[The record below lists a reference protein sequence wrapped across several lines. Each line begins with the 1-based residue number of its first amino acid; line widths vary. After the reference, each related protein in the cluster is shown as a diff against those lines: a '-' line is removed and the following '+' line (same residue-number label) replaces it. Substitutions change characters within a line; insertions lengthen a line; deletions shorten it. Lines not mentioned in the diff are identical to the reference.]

1 MLNMRDEYRKCF
13 QDKTGQYFIE
23 HYLSTFNADVVKE
36 TPFILFPRQICFL
49 KSLRDNSNTI
59 AIKHRQAGITTV
71 SSGWATY
78 KCVFADKK
86 APETILCIGNKLDT
100 SQQLIEKMGVFLDQ
114 VPRWMWGSDF
124 YHPDPDNEKNKKSIF
139 VARNKQKLELFNG
152 CKIYAR
158 SSGKHAARG
167 ISAVSILIF
176 DEAAM
181 IENGPE
187 VYSQA
192 VACTATLGSKAR
204 IIMISTPKGK
214 DQLYYKTYD
223 KALKGENNYT
233 PIEFKWFQDPR
244 YNRSLEWHRK
254 NEKSGEDEVF
264 KEPTI
269 GTRGEIEY
277 NEEHWRSMERDGWK
291 PTSPWYITMCAT
303 FNQDQMLIDQELNVS
318 FLGSSDNVVPVDT
331 IEAQRDQ
338 NNIEITENWPFS
350 DPMVKET
357 WIWKPPIEGH
367 RYITACLPRGESVL
381 TNNGLKKIE
390 DVTIEDKL
398 VNKNGMFVRINTIKS
413 RFVED
418 ETIVDLKLS
427 NMYDSVKFT
436 WNHPIWSSTNT
447 EIIRPQNKS
456 RIRLFNFTFNKALE
470 LKPNDWIE
478 IPNTYRNKTLSNNA
492 ILEHWAMYEK
502 LGRSDY
508 RINNPLLDEDFWWYC
523 GMWLAEGWT
532 YKTKRNTT
540 LISTAHNKNEAD
552 ILNKIQLIAHRLFN
566 RTAICRCNKYNNCA
580 TLMFNQKQI
589 AKFLYDN
596 FGKYAKNKHI
606 SEWIKFLPE
615 KLKYNLIK
623 GYFEGDG
630 CLTHNNVYMVSI
642 SKQLLS
648 DIQDILFSIG
658 IVSALFLSKK
668 EHFEYIDGRKKICH
682 CNEKYTLNCGKID
695 SKKLLDKIGVDNNI
709 AICISRRPI
718 TYCYFSDDL
727 SKIYVKIKEKK
738 VYKYTGNVY
747 NFDCE
752 THTFCGNKIATHN
765 CDNSSGSA
773 EDFTA
778 IQILD
783 VDAIDEE
790 TNTPYI
796 DQVLEYNGKITGELA
811 AQLINQYAHTYNDAL
826 VVVEDI
832 GGYGS
837 ATILALLE
845 MKYPNLYYDDP
856 GLKTPTIMKKYVD
869 YKISKDGKL
878 PGFHT
883 SNVRFQMIAKF
894 VELLKNNGLRI
905 RSRRVINELETWVF
919 KNGRPDHMDG
929 FHDDLLTCLSMAVY
943 VMEFSL
949 LRNELQKKKDSAMLG
964 AWFMNNKKYEDTYT
978 HKMEDTVYASR
989 DTRMKFNPF
998 TTRKNAD
1005 EKKVLNGCIML
1016 GGFSIK
1022 K

>member
-1 MLNMRDEYRKCF
+1 MRDEYRKCF
-13 QDKTGQYFIE
+13 QDKTGRYFIE

-36 TPFILFPRQICFL
+36 TPFILFPRQLAFL

-100 SQQLIEKMGVFLDQ
+100 SQQLIEKMGAFLDQ
-114 VPRWMWGSDF
+114 VPRWMWGSEF
-124 YHPDPDNEKNKKSIF
+124 YHPDPDNEKNKKSIY

-233 PIEFKWFQDPR
+233 PVEFKWFQDPR

-254 NEKSGEDEVF
+254 NEESGEDEVF

-269 GTRGEIEY
+269 GSRGEIEY

-291 PTSPWYITMCAT
+291 ATSPWYLTMCAT

-367 RYITACLPRGESVL
+367 RYI
-381 TNNGLKKIE
+381 
-390 DVTIEDKL
+390 
-398 VNKNGMFVRINTIKS
+398 
-413 RFVED
+413 
-418 ETIVDLKLS
+418 
-427 NMYDSVKFT
+427 
-436 WNHPIWSSTNT
+436 
-447 EIIRPQNKS
+447 
-456 RIRLFNFTFNKALE
+456 
-470 LKPNDWIE
+470 
-478 IPNTYRNKTLSNNA
+478 
-492 ILEHWAMYEK
+492 
-502 LGRSDY
+502 LG
-508 RINNPLLDEDFWWYC
+508 
-523 GMWLAEGWT
+523 
-532 YKTKRNTT
+532 
-540 LISTAHNKNEAD
+540 
-552 ILNKIQLIAHRLFN
+552 
-566 RTAICRCNKYNNCA
+566 
-580 TLMFNQKQI
+580 
-589 AKFLYDN
+589 
-596 FGKYAKNKHI
+596 
-606 SEWIKFLPE
+606 
-615 KLKYNLIK
+615 
-623 GYFEGDG
+623 
-630 CLTHNNVYMVSI
+630 
-642 SKQLLS
+642 
-648 DIQDILFSIG
+648 
-658 IVSALFLSKK
+658 
-668 EHFEYIDGRKKICH
+668 
-682 CNEKYTLNCGKID
+682 
-695 SKKLLDKIGVDNNI
+695 
-709 AICISRRPI
+709 
-718 TYCYFSDDL
+718 
-727 SKIYVKIKEKK
+727 
-738 VYKYTGNVY
+738 
-747 NFDCE
+747 
-752 THTFCGNKIATHN
+752 

-773 EDFTA
+773 DDFTA
-778 IQILD
+778 LQILD

-796 DQVLEYNGKITGELA
+796 DQVLEYNGKITGEVA
-811 AQLINQYAHTYNDAL
+811 GQIINQYAHTYNDAL

-837 ATILALLE
+837 ATILALLS
-845 MKYPNLYYDDP
+845 MKYPNMYYDDP

-869 YKISKDGKL
+869 YKVSKDGKL

-905 RSRRVINELETWVF
+905 RSKRVINELETWVF

-929 FHDDLLTCLSMAVY
+929 FHDDLLTCLSMVVY
-943 VMEFSL
+943 VMEYSL

-964 AWFMNNKKYEDTYT
+964 AWFMNNKKYEDNYT
-978 HKMEDTVYASR
+978 RKIEDTVYASR
-989 DTRMKFNPF
+989 DTKMKYNPF
-998 TTRKNAD
+998 TMHRNVD
-1005 EKKVLNGCIML
+1005 DKKVLNGCIML
-1016 GGFSIK
+1016 GGFSLK

>member
-1 MLNMRDEYRKCF
+1 MRDEYRKCF
-13 QDKTGQYFIE
+13 QDKTGRYFIE

-36 TPFILFPRQICFL
+36 TPFILFPRQLAFL

-100 SQQLIEKMGVFLDQ
+100 SQQLIEKMGAFLDQ
-114 VPRWMWGSDF
+114 VPRWMWGSEF
-124 YHPDPDNEKNKKSIF
+124 YHPDPDNEKNKKSIY

-233 PIEFKWFQDPR
+233 PVEFKWFQDPR

-254 NEKSGEDEVF
+254 NEDSGEDEVF

-269 GTRGEIEY
+269 GSRGEIEY

-291 PTSPWYITMCAT
+291 ATSPWYLTMCAT

-367 RYITACLPRGESVL
+367 RYI
-381 TNNGLKKIE
+381 
-390 DVTIEDKL
+390 
-398 VNKNGMFVRINTIKS
+398 
-413 RFVED
+413 
-418 ETIVDLKLS
+418 
-427 NMYDSVKFT
+427 
-436 WNHPIWSSTNT
+436 
-447 EIIRPQNKS
+447 
-456 RIRLFNFTFNKALE
+456 
-470 LKPNDWIE
+470 
-478 IPNTYRNKTLSNNA
+478 
-492 ILEHWAMYEK
+492 
-502 LGRSDY
+502 LG
-508 RINNPLLDEDFWWYC
+508 
-523 GMWLAEGWT
+523 
-532 YKTKRNTT
+532 
-540 LISTAHNKNEAD
+540 
-552 ILNKIQLIAHRLFN
+552 
-566 RTAICRCNKYNNCA
+566 
-580 TLMFNQKQI
+580 
-589 AKFLYDN
+589 
-596 FGKYAKNKHI
+596 
-606 SEWIKFLPE
+606 
-615 KLKYNLIK
+615 
-623 GYFEGDG
+623 
-630 CLTHNNVYMVSI
+630 
-642 SKQLLS
+642 
-648 DIQDILFSIG
+648 
-658 IVSALFLSKK
+658 
-668 EHFEYIDGRKKICH
+668 
-682 CNEKYTLNCGKID
+682 
-695 SKKLLDKIGVDNNI
+695 
-709 AICISRRPI
+709 
-718 TYCYFSDDL
+718 
-727 SKIYVKIKEKK
+727 
-738 VYKYTGNVY
+738 
-747 NFDCE
+747 
-752 THTFCGNKIATHN
+752 

-773 EDFTA
+773 DDFTA
-778 IQILD
+778 LQILD

-796 DQVLEYNGKITGELA
+796 DQVLEYNGKITGEVA
-811 AQLINQYAHTYNDAL
+811 GQIINQYAHTYNDAL

-837 ATILALLE
+837 ATILALLS
-845 MKYPNLYYDDP
+845 MKYPNMYYDDP

-869 YKISKDGKL
+869 YKVSKDGKL

-905 RSRRVINELETWVF
+905 RSKRVINELETWVF

-929 FHDDLLTCLSMAVY
+929 FHDDLLTCLSMVVY
-943 VMEFSL
+943 VMEYSL

-964 AWFMNNKKYEDTYT
+964 AWFMNNKKYEDNYT
-978 HKMEDTVYASR
+978 HKIKDTVYASR
-989 DTRMKFNPF
+989 DTKMKYNPF
-998 TTRKNAD
+998 TMRRNVD
-1005 EKKVLNGCIML
+1005 DKKVLNGCIML

>member
-1 MLNMRDEYRKCF
+1 MINMREEYRRCF
-13 QDKTGQYFIE
+13 QDKTGRYFIE
-23 HYLSTFNADVVKE
+23 NYLSTFNADVVKE
-36 TPFILFPRQICFL
+36 TPFILFPRQLAFL
-49 KSLRDNSNTI
+49 KSLKDNPNTI

-100 SQQLIEKMGVFLDQ
+100 SQQLIEKMGAFLDQ

-124 YHPDPDNEKNKKSIF
+124 YHPDPKNEKNTRSIY
-139 VARNKQKLELFNG
+139 VSRNKQKLELFNG

-233 PIEFKWFQDPR
+233 PVEFKWFQDPR
-244 YNRSLEWHRK
+244 YNRNLEWHKK
-254 NEKSGEDEVF
+254 NEDTGETEVF

-269 GTRGEIEY
+269 GKRGEIEY
-277 NEEHWRSMERDGWK
+277 NEEHWRSMEREGWK
-291 PTSPWYITMCAT
+291 PDSPWYQTMCAT

-338 NNIEITENWPFS
+338 NNVEITEDWPYC
-350 DPMVKET
+350 DPMIKET

-367 RYITACLPRGESVL
+367 RYI
-381 TNNGLKKIE
+381 
-390 DVTIEDKL
+390 
-398 VNKNGMFVRINTIKS
+398 
-413 RFVED
+413 
-418 ETIVDLKLS
+418 
-427 NMYDSVKFT
+427 
-436 WNHPIWSSTNT
+436 
-447 EIIRPQNKS
+447 
-456 RIRLFNFTFNKALE
+456 
-470 LKPNDWIE
+470 
-478 IPNTYRNKTLSNNA
+478 
-492 ILEHWAMYEK
+492 
-502 LGRSDY
+502 LG
-508 RINNPLLDEDFWWYC
+508 
-523 GMWLAEGWT
+523 
-532 YKTKRNTT
+532 
-540 LISTAHNKNEAD
+540 
-552 ILNKIQLIAHRLFN
+552 
-566 RTAICRCNKYNNCA
+566 
-580 TLMFNQKQI
+580 
-589 AKFLYDN
+589 
-596 FGKYAKNKHI
+596 
-606 SEWIKFLPE
+606 
-615 KLKYNLIK
+615 
-623 GYFEGDG
+623 
-630 CLTHNNVYMVSI
+630 
-642 SKQLLS
+642 
-648 DIQDILFSIG
+648 
-658 IVSALFLSKK
+658 
-668 EHFEYIDGRKKICH
+668 
-682 CNEKYTLNCGKID
+682 
-695 SKKLLDKIGVDNNI
+695 
-709 AICISRRPI
+709 
-718 TYCYFSDDL
+718 
-727 SKIYVKIKEKK
+727 
-738 VYKYTGNVY
+738 
-747 NFDCE
+747 
-752 THTFCGNKIATHN
+752 

-783 VDAIDEE
+783 LDAIDEN
-790 TNTPYI
+790 TGTPYI
-796 DQVLEYNGKITGELA
+796 DQVLEYNGKITGEIA
-811 AQLINQYAHTYNDAL
+811 GAMINQYAHTYNDAM

-837 ATILALLE
+837 ATILALLS

-856 GLKTPTIMKKYVD
+856 GLKTPTILKKYID
-869 YKISKDGKL
+869 YKVNKDDKL

-905 RSRRVINELETWVF
+905 RSKRVINELETWVF

-929 FHDDLLTCLSMAVY
+929 FHDDLLTCLSMIVY
-943 VMEFSL
+943 VMEYSI
-949 LRNELQKKKDSAMLG
+949 LRTETQKKKDSAILG
-964 AWFMNNKKYEDTYT
+964 AWYMNNNKTSDTYSRKLEDTLYVSDRT
-978 HKMEDTVYASR
+978 HRQV
-989 DTRMKFNPF
+989 NPF
-998 TTRKNAD
+998 LTRHEKEEKNIIAA
-1005 EKKVLNGCIML
+1005 CIML
-1016 GGFSIK
+1016 GGFGIK

>member
-1 MLNMRDEYRKCF
+1 MINMREEYRRCF
-13 QDKTGQYFIE
+13 QDKTGRYFIE

-36 TPFILFPRQICFL
+36 TPFILFPRQLAFL
-49 KSLRDNSNTI
+49 KSLRDNPNTI

-100 SQQLIEKMGVFLDQ
+100 SQQLIEKMGAFLDQ
-114 VPRWMWGSDF
+114 VPRWMWGSEF
-124 YHPDPDNEKNKKSIF
+124 YHPDPDNEKNKKSIY

-233 PIEFKWFQDPR
+233 PVEFKWFQDPR

-254 NEKSGEDEVF
+254 NEDNGEDEVF

-269 GTRGEIEY
+269 GSRGEIEY
-277 NEEHWRSMERDGWK
+277 NEEHWRSMEREGWK
-291 PTSPWYITMCAT
+291 PTSPWYLTMCAT

-338 NNIEITENWPFS
+338 NNVEITENWPFC
-350 DPMVKET
+350 DPMIKET

-367 RYITACLPRGESVL
+367 RYI
-381 TNNGLKKIE
+381 
-390 DVTIEDKL
+390 
-398 VNKNGMFVRINTIKS
+398 
-413 RFVED
+413 
-418 ETIVDLKLS
+418 
-427 NMYDSVKFT
+427 
-436 WNHPIWSSTNT
+436 
-447 EIIRPQNKS
+447 
-456 RIRLFNFTFNKALE
+456 
-470 LKPNDWIE
+470 
-478 IPNTYRNKTLSNNA
+478 
-492 ILEHWAMYEK
+492 
-502 LGRSDY
+502 LG
-508 RINNPLLDEDFWWYC
+508 
-523 GMWLAEGWT
+523 
-532 YKTKRNTT
+532 
-540 LISTAHNKNEAD
+540 
-552 ILNKIQLIAHRLFN
+552 
-566 RTAICRCNKYNNCA
+566 
-580 TLMFNQKQI
+580 
-589 AKFLYDN
+589 
-596 FGKYAKNKHI
+596 
-606 SEWIKFLPE
+606 
-615 KLKYNLIK
+615 
-623 GYFEGDG
+623 
-630 CLTHNNVYMVSI
+630 
-642 SKQLLS
+642 
-648 DIQDILFSIG
+648 
-658 IVSALFLSKK
+658 
-668 EHFEYIDGRKKICH
+668 
-682 CNEKYTLNCGKID
+682 
-695 SKKLLDKIGVDNNI
+695 
-709 AICISRRPI
+709 
-718 TYCYFSDDL
+718 
-727 SKIYVKIKEKK
+727 
-738 VYKYTGNVY
+738 
-747 NFDCE
+747 
-752 THTFCGNKIATHN
+752 

-773 EDFTA
+773 DDFTA
-778 IQILD
+778 LQILD

-796 DQVLEYNGKITGELA
+796 DQVLEYNGKITGEVA
-811 AQLINQYAHTYNDAL
+811 GQIINQYAHTYNDAL

-837 ATILALLE
+837 ATILALLG

-869 YKISKDGKL
+869 YKINKDGKL

-905 RSRRVINELETWVF
+905 RSKRVINELETWVF

-929 FHDDLLTCLSMAVY
+929 FHDDLLTCLSMVVY
-943 VMEFSL
+943 VMEYSL

-964 AWFMNNKKYEDTYT
+964 AWFMNNKRFEDSYT
-978 HKMEDTVYASR
+978 RKMKEKVYASQ
-989 DTRMKFNPF
+989 DTHRAFNPF
-998 TTRKNAD
+998 ITRRD
-1005 EKKVLNGCIML
+1005 IDDKKVLNGCIML

>member
-1 MLNMRDEYRKCF
+1 MINMRDEYRKCF
-13 QDKTGQYFIE
+13 QDKTGRYFIE

-36 TPFILFPRQICFL
+36 TPFILFPRQLAFL

-100 SQQLIEKMGVFLDQ
+100 SQQLIEKMGAFLDQ
-114 VPRWMWGSDF
+114 VPRWMWGSEF
-124 YHPDPDNEKNKKSIF
+124 YHPDPDNEKNKKSIY

-233 PIEFKWFQDPR
+233 PVEFKWFQDPR

-254 NEKSGEDEVF
+254 NEDSGEDEVF

-269 GTRGEIEY
+269 GSRGEIEY

-291 PTSPWYITMCAT
+291 ATSPWYLTMCAT

-338 NNIEITENWPFS
+338 NNVEITENWPFS

-367 RYITACLPRGESVL
+367 RYI
-381 TNNGLKKIE
+381 
-390 DVTIEDKL
+390 
-398 VNKNGMFVRINTIKS
+398 
-413 RFVED
+413 
-418 ETIVDLKLS
+418 
-427 NMYDSVKFT
+427 
-436 WNHPIWSSTNT
+436 
-447 EIIRPQNKS
+447 
-456 RIRLFNFTFNKALE
+456 
-470 LKPNDWIE
+470 
-478 IPNTYRNKTLSNNA
+478 
-492 ILEHWAMYEK
+492 
-502 LGRSDY
+502 LG
-508 RINNPLLDEDFWWYC
+508 
-523 GMWLAEGWT
+523 
-532 YKTKRNTT
+532 
-540 LISTAHNKNEAD
+540 
-552 ILNKIQLIAHRLFN
+552 
-566 RTAICRCNKYNNCA
+566 
-580 TLMFNQKQI
+580 
-589 AKFLYDN
+589 
-596 FGKYAKNKHI
+596 
-606 SEWIKFLPE
+606 
-615 KLKYNLIK
+615 
-623 GYFEGDG
+623 
-630 CLTHNNVYMVSI
+630 
-642 SKQLLS
+642 
-648 DIQDILFSIG
+648 
-658 IVSALFLSKK
+658 
-668 EHFEYIDGRKKICH
+668 
-682 CNEKYTLNCGKID
+682 
-695 SKKLLDKIGVDNNI
+695 
-709 AICISRRPI
+709 
-718 TYCYFSDDL
+718 
-727 SKIYVKIKEKK
+727 
-738 VYKYTGNVY
+738 
-747 NFDCE
+747 
-752 THTFCGNKIATHN
+752 

-773 EDFTA
+773 DDFTA
-778 IQILD
+778 LQILD

-796 DQVLEYNGKITGELA
+796 DQVLEYNGKITGEVA
-811 AQLINQYAHTYNDAL
+811 GQIINQYAHTYNDAL

-837 ATILALLE
+837 ATILALLS
-845 MKYPNLYYDDP
+845 MKYPNMYYDDP

-869 YKISKDGKL
+869 YKVSKDGKL

-905 RSRRVINELETWVF
+905 RSKRVINELETWVF

-929 FHDDLLTCLSMAVY
+929 FHDDLLTCLSMVVY
-943 VMEFSL
+943 VMEYSL

-964 AWFMNNKKYEDTYT
+964 AWFMNNKKYEDNYT
-978 HKMEDTVYASR
+978 HKIEDTVYASR
-989 DTRMKFNPF
+989 NTKMKYNPF
-998 TTRKNAD
+998 TMRRNVD
-1005 EKKVLNGCIML
+1005 DKKVLNGCIML

>member
-1 MLNMRDEYRKCF
+1 MINMRDEYRKCF
-13 QDKTGQYFIE
+13 QDKTGRYFIE

-36 TPFILFPRQICFL
+36 TPFILFPRQLAFL

-100 SQQLIEKMGVFLDQ
+100 SQQLIEKMGAFLDQ
-114 VPRWMWGSDF
+114 VPRWMWGSEF
-124 YHPDPDNEKNKKSIF
+124 YHPDPDNEKNKKSIY

-233 PIEFKWFQDPR
+233 PVEFKWFQDPR

-254 NEKSGEDEVF
+254 NEDSGEDEVF

-269 GTRGEIEY
+269 GSRGEIEY

-291 PTSPWYITMCAT
+291 ATSPWYLTMCAT

-367 RYITACLPRGESVL
+367 RYI
-381 TNNGLKKIE
+381 
-390 DVTIEDKL
+390 
-398 VNKNGMFVRINTIKS
+398 
-413 RFVED
+413 
-418 ETIVDLKLS
+418 
-427 NMYDSVKFT
+427 
-436 WNHPIWSSTNT
+436 
-447 EIIRPQNKS
+447 
-456 RIRLFNFTFNKALE
+456 
-470 LKPNDWIE
+470 
-478 IPNTYRNKTLSNNA
+478 
-492 ILEHWAMYEK
+492 
-502 LGRSDY
+502 LG
-508 RINNPLLDEDFWWYC
+508 
-523 GMWLAEGWT
+523 
-532 YKTKRNTT
+532 
-540 LISTAHNKNEAD
+540 
-552 ILNKIQLIAHRLFN
+552 
-566 RTAICRCNKYNNCA
+566 
-580 TLMFNQKQI
+580 
-589 AKFLYDN
+589 
-596 FGKYAKNKHI
+596 
-606 SEWIKFLPE
+606 
-615 KLKYNLIK
+615 
-623 GYFEGDG
+623 
-630 CLTHNNVYMVSI
+630 
-642 SKQLLS
+642 
-648 DIQDILFSIG
+648 
-658 IVSALFLSKK
+658 
-668 EHFEYIDGRKKICH
+668 
-682 CNEKYTLNCGKID
+682 
-695 SKKLLDKIGVDNNI
+695 
-709 AICISRRPI
+709 
-718 TYCYFSDDL
+718 
-727 SKIYVKIKEKK
+727 
-738 VYKYTGNVY
+738 
-747 NFDCE
+747 
-752 THTFCGNKIATHN
+752 

-773 EDFTA
+773 DDFTA
-778 IQILD
+778 LQILD

-796 DQVLEYNGKITGELA
+796 DQVLEYNGKITGEVA
-811 AQLINQYAHTYNDAL
+811 GQIINQYAHTYNDAL

-837 ATILALLE
+837 ATILALLS
-845 MKYPNLYYDDP
+845 MKYPNMYYDDP

-869 YKISKDGKL
+869 YKVSKDGKL

-905 RSRRVINELETWVF
+905 RSKRVINELETWVF

-929 FHDDLLTCLSMAVY
+929 FHDDLLTCLSMVVY
-943 VMEFSL
+943 VMEYSL

-964 AWFMNNKKYEDTYT
+964 AWFMNNKKYEDNYT
-978 HKMEDTVYASR
+978 HKIKDTVYASR
-989 DTRMKFNPF
+989 DTKMKYNPF
-998 TTRKNAD
+998 TMRRNVD
-1005 EKKVLNGCIML
+1005 DKKVLNGCIML

>member
-1 MLNMRDEYRKCF
+1 MINMREEYRRCF
-13 QDKTGQYFIE
+13 QDKTGRYFIE
-23 HYLSTFNADVVKE
+23 NYLSTFNADVVKE
-36 TPFILFPRQICFL
+36 TPFILFPRQLAFL
-49 KSLRDNSNTI
+49 KSLKDNPNTI

-100 SQQLIEKMGVFLDQ
+100 SQQLIEKMGAFLDQ

-124 YHPDPDNEKNKKSIF
+124 YHPDPKNEKNTRSIY
-139 VARNKQKLELFNG
+139 VSRNKQKLELFNG

-233 PIEFKWFQDPR
+233 PVEFKWFQDPR
-244 YNRSLEWHRK
+244 YNRNLEWHKK
-254 NEKSGEDEVF
+254 NEDTGETEVF

-269 GTRGEIEY
+269 GKRGEIEY
-277 NEEHWRSMERDGWK
+277 NEEHWHSMEREGWK
-291 PTSPWYITMCAT
+291 PDSPWYQTMCAT

-338 NNIEITENWPFS
+338 NNVEITEDWPYC
-350 DPMVKET
+350 DPMIKET

-367 RYITACLPRGESVL
+367 RYI
-381 TNNGLKKIE
+381 
-390 DVTIEDKL
+390 
-398 VNKNGMFVRINTIKS
+398 
-413 RFVED
+413 
-418 ETIVDLKLS
+418 
-427 NMYDSVKFT
+427 
-436 WNHPIWSSTNT
+436 
-447 EIIRPQNKS
+447 
-456 RIRLFNFTFNKALE
+456 
-470 LKPNDWIE
+470 
-478 IPNTYRNKTLSNNA
+478 
-492 ILEHWAMYEK
+492 
-502 LGRSDY
+502 LG
-508 RINNPLLDEDFWWYC
+508 
-523 GMWLAEGWT
+523 
-532 YKTKRNTT
+532 
-540 LISTAHNKNEAD
+540 
-552 ILNKIQLIAHRLFN
+552 
-566 RTAICRCNKYNNCA
+566 
-580 TLMFNQKQI
+580 
-589 AKFLYDN
+589 
-596 FGKYAKNKHI
+596 
-606 SEWIKFLPE
+606 
-615 KLKYNLIK
+615 
-623 GYFEGDG
+623 
-630 CLTHNNVYMVSI
+630 
-642 SKQLLS
+642 
-648 DIQDILFSIG
+648 
-658 IVSALFLSKK
+658 
-668 EHFEYIDGRKKICH
+668 
-682 CNEKYTLNCGKID
+682 
-695 SKKLLDKIGVDNNI
+695 
-709 AICISRRPI
+709 
-718 TYCYFSDDL
+718 
-727 SKIYVKIKEKK
+727 
-738 VYKYTGNVY
+738 
-747 NFDCE
+747 
-752 THTFCGNKIATHN
+752 

-783 VDAIDEE
+783 LDAIDEN
-790 TNTPYI
+790 TGTPYI
-796 DQVLEYNGKITGELA
+796 DQVLEYNGKITGEIA
-811 AQLINQYAHTYNDAL
+811 GAMINQYAHTYNDAM

-837 ATILALLE
+837 ATILALLS

-856 GLKTPTIMKKYVD
+856 GLKTPTILKKYID
-869 YKISKDGKL
+869 YKVNKDDKL

-905 RSRRVINELETWVF
+905 RSKRVINELETWVF

-929 FHDDLLTCLSMAVY
+929 FHDDLLTCLSMIVY
-943 VMEFSL
+943 VMEYSI
-949 LRNELQKKKDSAMLG
+949 LRTETQKKKDSAILG
-964 AWFMNNKKYEDTYT
+964 AWYMNNKKTSDTYSRKLEDTLYVSDRT
-978 HKMEDTVYASR
+978 HRQV
-989 DTRMKFNPF
+989 NPF
-998 TTRKNAD
+998 LTRHEKEEKNIIAA
-1005 EKKVLNGCIML
+1005 CIML
-1016 GGFSIK
+1016 GGFGIK

>member
-1 MLNMRDEYRKCF
+1 MINMRDEYRKCF
-13 QDKTGQYFIE
+13 QDKTGRYFIE

-36 TPFILFPRQICFL
+36 TPFILFPRQLAFL

-100 SQQLIEKMGVFLDQ
+100 SQQLIEKMGAFLDQ
-114 VPRWMWGSDF
+114 VPRWMWGSEF
-124 YHPDPDNEKNKKSIF
+124 YHPDPDNEKNKKSIY

-233 PIEFKWFQDPR
+233 PVEFKWFQDPR

-254 NEKSGEDEVF
+254 NEDSGEDEVF

-269 GTRGEIEY
+269 GSRGEIEY

-291 PTSPWYITMCAT
+291 ATSPWYLTMCAT

-367 RYITACLPRGESVL
+367 RYI
-381 TNNGLKKIE
+381 
-390 DVTIEDKL
+390 
-398 VNKNGMFVRINTIKS
+398 
-413 RFVED
+413 
-418 ETIVDLKLS
+418 
-427 NMYDSVKFT
+427 
-436 WNHPIWSSTNT
+436 
-447 EIIRPQNKS
+447 
-456 RIRLFNFTFNKALE
+456 
-470 LKPNDWIE
+470 
-478 IPNTYRNKTLSNNA
+478 
-492 ILEHWAMYEK
+492 
-502 LGRSDY
+502 LG
-508 RINNPLLDEDFWWYC
+508 
-523 GMWLAEGWT
+523 
-532 YKTKRNTT
+532 
-540 LISTAHNKNEAD
+540 
-552 ILNKIQLIAHRLFN
+552 
-566 RTAICRCNKYNNCA
+566 
-580 TLMFNQKQI
+580 
-589 AKFLYDN
+589 
-596 FGKYAKNKHI
+596 
-606 SEWIKFLPE
+606 
-615 KLKYNLIK
+615 
-623 GYFEGDG
+623 
-630 CLTHNNVYMVSI
+630 
-642 SKQLLS
+642 
-648 DIQDILFSIG
+648 
-658 IVSALFLSKK
+658 
-668 EHFEYIDGRKKICH
+668 
-682 CNEKYTLNCGKID
+682 
-695 SKKLLDKIGVDNNI
+695 
-709 AICISRRPI
+709 
-718 TYCYFSDDL
+718 
-727 SKIYVKIKEKK
+727 
-738 VYKYTGNVY
+738 
-747 NFDCE
+747 
-752 THTFCGNKIATHN
+752 

-773 EDFTA
+773 DDFTA
-778 IQILD
+778 LQILD

-796 DQVLEYNGKITGELA
+796 DQVLEYNGKITGEVA
-811 AQLINQYAHTYNDAL
+811 GQIINQYAHTYNDAL

-837 ATILALLE
+837 ATILALLS
-845 MKYPNLYYDDP
+845 MKYPNMYYDDP

-869 YKISKDGKL
+869 YKVSKDGKL

-894 VELLKNNGLRI
+894 VELLKNNGLKI
-905 RSRRVINELETWVF
+905 RSKRVINELETWVF

-929 FHDDLLTCLSMAVY
+929 FHDDLLTCLSMVVY
-943 VMEFSL
+943 VMEYSL

-964 AWFMNNKKYEDTYT
+964 AWFMNNKKYEDNYT
-978 HKMEDTVYASR
+978 RKIEDTVYASR
-989 DTRMKFNPF
+989 DTKMKYNPF
-998 TTRKNAD
+998 TMHRNVD
-1005 EKKVLNGCIML
+1005 DKKVLNGCIML
-1016 GGFSIK
+1016 GGFSLK

>member
-1 MLNMRDEYRKCF
+1 MINMREEYRRCF
-13 QDKTGQYFIE
+13 QDKTGRYFIE

-36 TPFILFPRQICFL
+36 TPFILFPRQLAFL
-49 KSLRDNSNTI
+49 KSLRDNPNTI

-100 SQQLIEKMGVFLDQ
+100 SQQLIEKMGTFLDQ
-114 VPRWMWGSDF
+114 VPRWMWGSEF
-124 YHPDPDNEKNKKSIF
+124 YHPDPDNEKNKKSIY

-233 PIEFKWFQDPR
+233 PVEFKWFQDPR

-254 NEKSGEDEVF
+254 NEDTGEDEVF

-269 GTRGEIEY
+269 GSRGEIEY
-277 NEEHWRSMERDGWK
+277 NEEHWRSMEREGWK
-291 PTSPWYITMCAT
+291 PTSPWYLTMCAT

-338 NNIEITENWPFS
+338 NNVEITENWPFC
-350 DPMVKET
+350 DPMIKET

-367 RYITACLPRGESVL
+367 RYI
-381 TNNGLKKIE
+381 
-390 DVTIEDKL
+390 
-398 VNKNGMFVRINTIKS
+398 
-413 RFVED
+413 
-418 ETIVDLKLS
+418 
-427 NMYDSVKFT
+427 
-436 WNHPIWSSTNT
+436 
-447 EIIRPQNKS
+447 
-456 RIRLFNFTFNKALE
+456 
-470 LKPNDWIE
+470 
-478 IPNTYRNKTLSNNA
+478 
-492 ILEHWAMYEK
+492 
-502 LGRSDY
+502 LG
-508 RINNPLLDEDFWWYC
+508 
-523 GMWLAEGWT
+523 
-532 YKTKRNTT
+532 
-540 LISTAHNKNEAD
+540 
-552 ILNKIQLIAHRLFN
+552 
-566 RTAICRCNKYNNCA
+566 
-580 TLMFNQKQI
+580 
-589 AKFLYDN
+589 
-596 FGKYAKNKHI
+596 
-606 SEWIKFLPE
+606 
-615 KLKYNLIK
+615 
-623 GYFEGDG
+623 
-630 CLTHNNVYMVSI
+630 
-642 SKQLLS
+642 
-648 DIQDILFSIG
+648 
-658 IVSALFLSKK
+658 
-668 EHFEYIDGRKKICH
+668 
-682 CNEKYTLNCGKID
+682 
-695 SKKLLDKIGVDNNI
+695 
-709 AICISRRPI
+709 
-718 TYCYFSDDL
+718 
-727 SKIYVKIKEKK
+727 
-738 VYKYTGNVY
+738 
-747 NFDCE
+747 
-752 THTFCGNKIATHN
+752 

-773 EDFTA
+773 DDFTA
-778 IQILD
+778 LQILD

-796 DQVLEYNGKITGELA
+796 DQVLEYNGKITGEVA
-811 AQLINQYAHTYNDAL
+811 GQIINQYAHTYNDAL

-837 ATILALLE
+837 ATILALLG

-869 YKISKDGKL
+869 YKVNKDGKL

-905 RSRRVINELETWVF
+905 RSKRVINELETWVF

-929 FHDDLLTCLSMAVY
+929 FHDDLLTCLSMVVY
-943 VMEFSL
+943 VMEYSL

-964 AWFMNNKKYEDTYT
+964 AWFINNKRFEDSYT
-978 HKMEDTVYASR
+978 RKMEEKVYVSQDTHRA
-989 DTRMKFNPF
+989 FNPF
-998 TTRKNAD
+998 ITRRD
-1005 EKKVLNGCIML
+1005 IDDKKVLNGCIML

>member
-1 MLNMRDEYRKCF
+1 MINMRDEYRKCF
-13 QDKTGQYFIE
+13 QDKTGRYFIE

-36 TPFILFPRQICFL
+36 TPFILFPRQLAFL

-100 SQQLIEKMGVFLDQ
+100 SQQLIEKMGAFLDQ
-114 VPRWMWGSDF
+114 VPRWMWGSEF
-124 YHPDPDNEKNKKSIF
+124 YHPDPDNEKNKKSIY

-233 PIEFKWFQDPR
+233 PVEFKWFQDPR

-254 NEKSGEDEVF
+254 NEESGEDEVF

-269 GTRGEIEY
+269 GSRGEIEY

-291 PTSPWYITMCAT
+291 ATSPWYLTMCAT

-367 RYITACLPRGESVL
+367 RYI
-381 TNNGLKKIE
+381 
-390 DVTIEDKL
+390 
-398 VNKNGMFVRINTIKS
+398 
-413 RFVED
+413 
-418 ETIVDLKLS
+418 
-427 NMYDSVKFT
+427 
-436 WNHPIWSSTNT
+436 
-447 EIIRPQNKS
+447 
-456 RIRLFNFTFNKALE
+456 
-470 LKPNDWIE
+470 
-478 IPNTYRNKTLSNNA
+478 
-492 ILEHWAMYEK
+492 
-502 LGRSDY
+502 LG
-508 RINNPLLDEDFWWYC
+508 
-523 GMWLAEGWT
+523 
-532 YKTKRNTT
+532 
-540 LISTAHNKNEAD
+540 
-552 ILNKIQLIAHRLFN
+552 
-566 RTAICRCNKYNNCA
+566 
-580 TLMFNQKQI
+580 
-589 AKFLYDN
+589 
-596 FGKYAKNKHI
+596 
-606 SEWIKFLPE
+606 
-615 KLKYNLIK
+615 
-623 GYFEGDG
+623 
-630 CLTHNNVYMVSI
+630 
-642 SKQLLS
+642 
-648 DIQDILFSIG
+648 
-658 IVSALFLSKK
+658 
-668 EHFEYIDGRKKICH
+668 
-682 CNEKYTLNCGKID
+682 
-695 SKKLLDKIGVDNNI
+695 
-709 AICISRRPI
+709 
-718 TYCYFSDDL
+718 
-727 SKIYVKIKEKK
+727 
-738 VYKYTGNVY
+738 
-747 NFDCE
+747 
-752 THTFCGNKIATHN
+752 

-773 EDFTA
+773 DDFTA
-778 IQILD
+778 LQILD

-796 DQVLEYNGKITGELA
+796 DQVLEYNGKITGEVA
-811 AQLINQYAHTYNDAL
+811 GQIINQYAHTYNDAL

-837 ATILALLE
+837 ATILALLS
-845 MKYPNLYYDDP
+845 MKYPNMYYDDP

-869 YKISKDGKL
+869 YKVSKDGKL

-905 RSRRVINELETWVF
+905 RSKRVINELETWVF

-929 FHDDLLTCLSMAVY
+929 FHDDLLTCLSMVVY
-943 VMEFSL
+943 VMEYSL

-964 AWFMNNKKYEDTYT
+964 AWFMNNKKYEDNYT
-978 HKMEDTVYASR
+978 RKIEDTVYASR
-989 DTRMKFNPF
+989 DTKMKYNPF
-998 TTRKNAD
+998 TMHRNVD
-1005 EKKVLNGCIML
+1005 DKKVLNGCIML
-1016 GGFSIK
+1016 GGFSLK

>member
-1 MLNMRDEYRKCF
+1 MINMRDEYRKCF
-13 QDKTGQYFIE
+13 QDKTGRYFIE

-36 TPFILFPRQICFL
+36 TPFILFPRQIAFL

-100 SQQLIEKMGVFLDQ
+100 SQQLIEKMGAFLDQ
-114 VPRWMWGSDF
+114 VPRWMWGSEY
-124 YHPDPDNEKNKKSIF
+124 YHPDPDNEKNKKSIYT
-139 VARNKQKLELFNG
+139 ARNKQKLELFNG

-233 PIEFKWFQDPR
+233 PVEFKWFQDPR
-244 YNRSLEWHRK
+244 YNRNLEWYKK
-254 NEKSGEDEVF
+254 NEDTGENEIF

-269 GTRGEIEY
+269 GSRGEIEY
-277 NEEHWRSMERDGWK
+277 NEEHWRSMERDGWNA
-291 PTSPWYITMCAT
+291 TSPWYETMCAT

-338 NNIEITENWPFS
+338 NNVEITENWPYA

-357 WIWKPPIEGH
+357 WVWKLPIEGH
-367 RYITACLPRGESVL
+367 RYI
-381 TNNGLKKIE
+381 
-390 DVTIEDKL
+390 
-398 VNKNGMFVRINTIKS
+398 
-413 RFVED
+413 
-418 ETIVDLKLS
+418 
-427 NMYDSVKFT
+427 
-436 WNHPIWSSTNT
+436 
-447 EIIRPQNKS
+447 
-456 RIRLFNFTFNKALE
+456 
-470 LKPNDWIE
+470 
-478 IPNTYRNKTLSNNA
+478 
-492 ILEHWAMYEK
+492 
-502 LGRSDY
+502 LG
-508 RINNPLLDEDFWWYC
+508 
-523 GMWLAEGWT
+523 
-532 YKTKRNTT
+532 
-540 LISTAHNKNEAD
+540 
-552 ILNKIQLIAHRLFN
+552 
-566 RTAICRCNKYNNCA
+566 
-580 TLMFNQKQI
+580 
-589 AKFLYDN
+589 
-596 FGKYAKNKHI
+596 
-606 SEWIKFLPE
+606 
-615 KLKYNLIK
+615 
-623 GYFEGDG
+623 
-630 CLTHNNVYMVSI
+630 
-642 SKQLLS
+642 
-648 DIQDILFSIG
+648 
-658 IVSALFLSKK
+658 
-668 EHFEYIDGRKKICH
+668 
-682 CNEKYTLNCGKID
+682 
-695 SKKLLDKIGVDNNI
+695 
-709 AICISRRPI
+709 
-718 TYCYFSDDL
+718 
-727 SKIYVKIKEKK
+727 
-738 VYKYTGNVY
+738 
-747 NFDCE
+747 
-752 THTFCGNKIATHN
+752 
-765 CDNSSGSA
+765 CDNSSGSSD
-773 EDFTA
+773 DFTA

-796 DQVLEYNGKITGELA
+796 DQVLEYNGKITGDA
-811 AQLINQYAHTYNDAL
+811 AGQIINQYAHTYNDAL

-837 ATILALLE
+837 ATILSLLS

-869 YKISKDGKL
+869 YKIDKDGKL

-905 RSRRVINELETWVF
+905 RSKRVINELETWVF
-919 KNGRPDHMDG
+919 KNGRPDHMEG
-929 FHDDLLTCLSMAVY
+929 FHDDLLTCLSMVVY
-943 VMEFSL
+943 VMEYSL
-949 LRNELQKKKDSAMLG
+949 LRNEMQKRKDSAMLG
-964 AWFMNNKKYEDTYT
+964 AWLMSSKKVEDTYSR
-978 HKMEDTVYASR
+978 KMDDSLYASR
-989 DTRMKFNPF
+989 GTERKINPF
-998 TTRKNAD
+998 TTRRNID
-1005 EKKVLNGCIML
+1005 DKKILNGCIML
-1016 GGFSIK
+1016 GGFGRK
-1022 K
+1022 NK